1 MSKVLDRMGE
11 RFWEQGY
18 AEGEAKGEAKGEAR
32 ARADA
37 VLELLRRLGPV
48 SAELERRV
56 RAQETDALRKL
67 LLAAAE
73 AREVAEFTARLDQL
87 GGR

>member
-18 AEGEAKGEAKGEAR
+18 AEGQAKAEAKGEAK
-32 ARADA
+32 ARADD
-37 VLELLRRLGPV
+37 VLELLQRLGPV
-48 SAELERRV
+48 PAELERRV
-56 RAQETDALRKL
+56 RAQETEALRKL
-67 LLAAAE
+67 LLAAAD

-87 GGR
+87 AGR